1 MRKLV
6 DHILEDLSTRETF
19 SFRLRCGSC
28 GGTHSNRPVRFSK
41 AGIPP
46 ATPEKQI
53 LFDAIY
59 DQEYR
64 SARSSAIRSIAANFN
79 YCPICK
85 RIVCNRCFL
94 ICEDLDMCAPCAAL
108 LEENGVPV
116 LAGIPEITG

>member
-6 DHILEDLSTRETF
+6 DHILEDLSTRDAF
-19 SFRLRCGSC
+19 LFRIRCGSC
-28 GGTHSNRPVRFSK
+28 GGSQSNRPVRFSK
-41 AGIPP
+41 AGIHP

-64 SARSSAIRSIAANFN
+64 SARSSAVRSIAAHFN

-85 RIVCNRCFL
+85 GIVCNRCFV
-94 ICEDLDMCAPCAAL
+94 ICEDLDMCSSCARKL
-108 LEENGVPV
+108 QEPGVPV
-116 LAGIPEITG
+116 LSKMAERTG

>member
-6 DHILEDLSTRETF
+6 DHILEDLSTREAF

-28 GGTHSNRPVRFSK
+28 GGIHANRPVRFSK

-64 SARSSAIRSIAANFN
+64 SARSSAVRSIAAHFN

-85 RIVCNRCFL
+85 RIVCNRCFV
-94 ICEDLDMCAPCAAL
+94 ICEDLDMCADCARKL
-108 LEENGVPV
+108 QEPGVPV
-116 LAGIPEITG
+116 LSELAECTG